1 LSNFIASTGNGS
13 NTIISVDANGGE
25 AFETDISITLI
36 GVTGVNLTS
45 LISSGAK
52 ILIVSCNFNIIA
64 KPLCNVGN
72 D

>member
-45 LISSGAK
+45 LISSGN
-52 ILIVSCNFNIIA
+52 LV
-64 KPLCNVGN
+64 LE
-72 D
+72 